1 MAAIRYRYQTTEFGH
16 HDIHYRCLRDR
27 QQFDDDYGEAE
38 SLGISSASWPLFG
51 MVWQSGEVLAELMTN
66 YNVSSRRILEIG
78 CGVGLASLVLN
89 ERFADISATDV
100 HPSAGDYLEH
110 NTQLNN
116 GKQIPFFRT
125 AWEDQQDGEIKKF
138 DLIIGS
144 DLLYEQQHSK
154 NLSIFIEYFAKPKC
168 EVIIVEAGRGYRN
181 NFIQRME
188 ALGFR
193 VEQLNAI
200 SPRTKPDAFKGRILQ
215 FNRNV

>member
-16 HDIHYRCLRDR
+16 HDIHYRSLRDR

-66 YNVSSRRILEIG
+66 Y
-78 CGVGLASLVLN
+78 
-89 ERFADISATDV
+89 
-100 HPSAGDYLEH
+100 
-110 NTQLNN
+110 NN

-200 SPRTKPDAFKGRILQ
+200 SPKTKPDAFKGRILQ